1 METRAA
7 VAHQAGQPLSIETV
21 NLEGPRDG
29 ECLVEIKATRR
40 QSVNIRRWQRFVA
53 RIGQIIPAQL
63 IRHDKQN
70 ISYCRHG
77 NRSSNHHRI

>member
-1 METRAA
+1 
-7 VAHQAGQPLSIETV
+7 
-21 NLEGPRDG
+21 
-29 ECLVEIKATRR
+29 
-40 QSVNIRRWQRFVA
+40 VA